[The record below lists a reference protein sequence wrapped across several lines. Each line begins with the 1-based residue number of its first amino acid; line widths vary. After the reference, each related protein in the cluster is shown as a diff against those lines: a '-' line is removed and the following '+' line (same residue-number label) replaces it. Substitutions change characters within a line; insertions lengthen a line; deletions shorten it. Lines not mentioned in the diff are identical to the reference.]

1 MRTTNTIGVQ
11 FITRTNKAKD
21 GLLPIYARV
30 TVDGRRVEISL
41 KRWIKPCD
49 WNSSKGMAK
58 GSREEI
64 KSLNHYLDEVR
75 ARIMECYQEMQVQK
89 RLITA
94 DAIKSMFLGTDQKDF
109 TLCKLVDYHNQTM
122 RDTLAW
128 GTMKN
133 YFTTQKYIHRFLKE
147 RFGTTDMF
155 LSELSYKFITDFE
168 FYLRNYKPKDHQ
180 KPLGNNG
187 VMKHLERF
195 RKMVTMA
202 VKMEWVSRDP
212 FDKYQLKF
220 HRVDR
225 DFLNDEELEAVE
237 NKDFKI
243 VRLQWVR
250 DLFVFSCY
258 TGLAYIDA
266 MNLTPSNITIGIDGE
281 YWLSTCRQK
290 TDQPVRVPILPK
302 AWEIIEKYKTH
313 PRAVQRGAIFPMISN
328 QKLNS
333 YLKEIAD
340 LCGIEK
346 NLTFHL
352 ARHTFATT
360 VTLCNGVPLE
370 TVSKMLGHSKI
381 TTTQVYA
388 KVVEKK
394 VSEDMQ
400 NLREKLAAPKLMRRA
415 K

>member
-1 MRTTNTIGVQ
+1 MRTTNTFGVQ

-21 GLLPIYARV
+21 GLLPIYARP

-41 KRWIKPCD
+41 KRWIKPGD
-49 WNSSKGMAK
+49 WNRTK

-94 DAIKSMFLGTDQKDF
+94 DPIKSMLLGTDQKDF
-109 TLCKLVDYHNQTM
+109 TLFKLVEYHNQDM

-133 YFTTQKYIHRFLKE
+133 YFTSRKYIHRLLKE
-147 RFGTTDMF
+147 GFGTTDMF

-180 KPLGNNG
+180 KPFGNNG

-195 RKMVTMA
+195 RKMVPMA

-225 DFLNDEELEAVE
+225 DFLNDEELEAVK

-258 TGLAYIDA
+258 TGLAYMDA
-266 MNLTPSNITIGIDGE
+266 MNLTPYNITIALMGNTG
-281 YWLSTCRQK
+281 Y
-290 TDQPVRVPILPK
+290 QPV
-302 AWEIIEKYKTH
+302 A
-313 PRAVQRGAIFPMISN
+313 RGQTS
-328 QKLNS
+328 Q
-333 YLKEIAD
+333 
-340 LCGIEK
+340 
-346 NLTFHL
+346 
-352 ARHTFATT
+352 
-360 VTLCNGVPLE
+360 
-370 TVSKMLGHSKI
+370 
-381 TTTQVYA
+381 
-388 KVVEKK
+388 
-394 VSEDMQ
+394 
-400 NLREKLAAPKLMRRA
+400 
-415 K
+415 

>member
-1 MRTTNTIGVQ
+1 MRTTNTFGVQ

-41 KRWIKPCD
+41 KRWIKPGD
-49 WNSSKGMAK
+49 WNGSKGMAK

-64 KSLNHYLDEVR
+64 KSLNHYLDEVQ

-109 TLCKLVDYHNQTM
+109 TLCKLVDYHNQAM
-122 RDTLAW
+122 RDTLTW

-225 DFLNDEELEAVE
+225 GFLDAEELETLE
-237 NKDFKI
+237 NRDFKI

-333 YLKEIAD
+333 YLKKIAD

>member
-1 MRTTNTIGVQ
+1 NTFGVQ

-41 KRWIKPCD
+41 KRWIKPGD
-49 WNSSKGMAK
+49 WNGSKGMAK

-64 KSLNHYLDEVR
+64 KSLNHYLDEVQ
-75 ARIMECYQEMQVQK
+75 ACIMECYQEMQVQK

-109 TLCKLVDYHNQTM
+109 TLCKLVDYHNQAM

-225 DFLNDEELEAVE
+225 GFLDAEELETLE

-313 PRAVQRGAIFPMISN
+313 PRALQKGTVFPVISN

-400 NLREKLAAPKLMRRA
+400 MLKMKLESKPQGSQKTVNFR
-415 K
+415 

>member
-1 MRTTNTIGVQ
+1 MRTTNTFGVQ

-64 KSLNHYLDEVR
+64 KSLNHYLDEVQ

-109 TLCKLVDYHNQTM
+109 TLCKLVDYHNQAM
-122 RDTLAW
+122 RDTLTW

-225 DFLNDEELEAVE
+225 GFLDAEELETLE
-237 NKDFKI
+237 SKDFKI